1 MNEAPELEAAQ
12 QWVEDNVN
20 ITTRRQDGTLHVE
33 ATTMFNISAAD
44 CWNMIAHPDNCE
56 VFRNIQRCTYRK
68 LIWNGP
74 REGHHQ
80 LVVVENESDWSFLV
94 IKGALKTKLL
104 VEVDSDKGLMH
115 FTLAPNAA
123 SPMRE
128 LYGRW
133 TIDPAGPLQMMSDGT
148 ISSPSC
154 TVTLYQRFTPRNLPP
169 FMFNLFN
176 RFTAGQ
182 IRNTFED
189 VVMEVQRIQS
199 GRPTLGPYST
209 AAMKEINP
217 PSPTSSDPAEERE
230 HFLNQHA
237 HAEPPDADTVLAI
250 LEEASNES
258 QSGSDDD
265 HSSHRK
271 RSSSSSSSSYSG
283 SGSSR
288 SSGASM
294 ASSSRSEPRSH
305 PLKWKNASKPAA
317 WSSREAEEEDKTPSG
332 DHNENNILSY
342 YNRITLLIT
351 SAKDTLK
358 AARRWV
364 DEHMPLDDDT
374 FENAW
379 NSAFGDDFG
388 KGLWLVV
395 A

>member
-1 MNEAPELEAAQ
+1 MNEVPELEAAQ

-20 ITTRRQDGTLHVE
+20 ITTRRQGGTLHVE
-33 ATTMFNISAAD
+33 ATTMFNIPAET

-68 LIWNGP
+68 VLWNGP

-94 IKGALKTKLL
+94 IKGALATKLL
-104 VEVDSDKGLMH
+104 VEVDSNKGLMH
-115 FTLAPNAA
+115 FTLAPDSP

-133 TIDPAGPLQMMSDGT
+133 TIAPAGPLQMMSDGT
-148 ISSPSC
+148 TSSPCC
-154 TVTLYQRFTPRNLPP
+154 TLTLYQRFTPRNLPP
-169 FMFNLFN
+169 FLFHLFA

-189 VVMEVQRIQS
+189 VLMEVQRIQS
-199 GRPTLGPYST
+199 GSPTLGPYST
-209 AAMKEINP
+209 AAMKEISP
-217 PSPTSSDPAEERE
+217 PSPTSSDPAAEG
-230 HFLNQHA
+230 QHHSHRHKHG
-237 HAEPPDADTVLAI
+237 HADSPDADTVLAI
-250 LEEASNES
+250 LEEASNAS
-258 QSGSDDD
+258 CSANDDD
-265 HSSHRK
+265 RLLHR
-271 RSSSSSSSSYSG
+271 RQSSSYNG

-294 ASSSRSEPRSH
+294 ASSSRSEPSSH
-305 PLKWKNASKPAA
+305 ALKWRNASKPAA
-317 WSSREAEEEDKTPSG
+317 WSGNEEKEEDTIPGS
-332 DHNENNILSY
+332 HNKNNSLSY
-342 YNRITLLIT
+342 YDRASSLVT
-351 SAKDTLK
+351 SAKDTLR
-358 AARRWV
+358 AARRWI
-364 DEHMPLDDDT
+364 DEHMPLDDDA
-374 FENAW
+374 FESAW

>member
-12 QWVEDNVN
+12 QWVDDNVN
-20 ITTRRQDGTLHVE
+20 ISTRRQDGTLHVE
-33 ATTMFNISAAD
+33 ATTMFNIPAGT

-94 IKGALKTKLL
+94 IKGALATKLL
-104 VEVDSDKGLMH
+104 VEVDSNKGLMH
-115 FTLAPNAA
+115 FTLAPDAS

-133 TIDPAGPLQMMSDGT
+133 TIAPAGPLQMMSDGT
-148 ISSPSC
+148 TSSPSC

-169 FMFNLFN
+169 FLFHLFA

-189 VVMEVQRIQS
+189 VFVEVQRIQS

-217 PSPTSSDPAEERE
+217 PSPTSSDPAGEGE
-230 HFLNQHA
+230 HPSHQHV
-237 HAEPPDADTVLAI
+237 HADPPDADSVLAI
-250 LEEASNES
+250 LEEASNAASPSVSE
-258 QSGSDDD
+258 DDP
-265 HSSHRK
+265 SSHRK
-271 RSSSSSSSSYSG
+271 HSSSSCYNG

-294 ASSSRSEPRSH
+294 ASSSRSEPTSH
-305 PLKWKNASKPAA
+305 ALQWRNASKPAA
-317 WSSREAEEEDKTPSG
+317 WSGIAEEDIKAAGNPL
-332 DHNENNILSY
+332 ENKGFSY
-342 YNRITLLIT
+342 YDRAASFVT
-351 SAKDTLK
+351 SAKDTLR
-358 AARRWV
+358 AARRWI

-374 FENAW
+374 FESAW
-379 NSAFGDDFG
+379 NSAFRDEFG